1 MRLITAL
8 SSSTIGE
15 LLGLSLPA
23 GLVIGLAVWRS
34 LISVLPVVWYLSG
47 IGGLLVVLAVT
58 RDERVDRELLFWPR
72 PSSQEDVLTGLLG
85 YNAVLLLGVLASR
98 VFLTV
103 SGSLIGSIVLGAFL
117 PPWFLK
123 HLAVLVFMDV

>member
-1 MRLITAL
+1 MRLATTL

-23 GLVIGLAVWRS
+23 GLVVGLAVRQWSTS
-34 LISVLPVVWYLSG
+34 LLPVVWYLSG
-47 IGGLLVVLAVT
+47 IGGLLVVLVVT
-58 RDERVDRELLFWPR
+58 RDERVGRELLFWPR
-72 PSSQEDVLTGLLG
+72 PSSREYVLIGLLG
-85 YNAVLLLGVLASR
+85 YNAVLVLGVLASR

-103 SGSLIGSIVLGAFL
+103 SGSLIGSILVGAFL

>member
-23 GLVIGLAVWRS
+23 GLVVGLAVWRWS
-34 LISVLPVVWYLSG
+34 TSVLPAVWYLSG

-58 RDERVDRELLFWPR
+58 RDERIDRELLFWPR
-72 PSSQEDVLTGLLG
+72 PSSHEYALIGLLG
-85 YNAVLLLGVLASR
+85 YNSVLVLGVLASR

-103 SGSLIGSIVLGAFL
+103 SGSMIGSIVIGAFL

-123 HLAVLVFMDV
+123 HLAVLVFMDE